1 MACWFECKVRYDKM
15 QENGSMKKVTETYLC
30 DAFSITEAVARTT
43 KELEAYISGDYSVS
57 SSKSTK
63 IAEIIPISGETPS
76 YVLSTDEARWY
87 LVKVAFITIDEKTAA
102 EKRSI
107 SQVLVEAYNFR
118 NAFENF
124 VNSMKS
130 SMADYAIVSI
140 NETAYMEVYSAD
152 LSSDK
157 ETKE

>member
-1 MACWFECKVRYDKM
+1 MCIRD
-15 QENGSMKKVTETYLC
+15 
-30 DAFSITEAVARTT
+30 R
-43 KELEAYISGDYSVS
+43 
-57 SSKSTK
+57 
-63 IAEIIPISGETPS
+63 
-76 YVLSTDEARWY
+76 
-87 LVKVAFITIDEKTAA
+87 FITIDEKTAA

-157 ETKE
+157 EKKE